1 MALTK
6 FKCIN
11 PTCLSMSGLMR
22 ECPHQQQARMD
33 DEAKRARAGQDTSAS
48 DALLIEGLEMLEAL
62 EHKQRV
68 KKQAAAAHRT
78 AAAAAHQPSA
88 ISLAL
93 LPPLSAT
100 LASLLNFQP
109 PQHIWS
115 AKEQMDFDEL
125 ATPEAKKERK
135 VTLWHERSAKAFS
148 MCALPFLPPPIYI
161 PPAMRTAY
169 PSKELLDQQ
178 AARRLAQSRDV
189 TLLANVF
196 SFLSLSELVLTCA
209 HISHLARVATHHSH
223 AWSRRAFTVG
233 DPRAPSELPL
243 LNSMH
248 ERGQGGTAAP
258 PPARSVWAVARRLPR
273 SVRDKIE
280 VIQATHASA
289 SSLSA
294 LAEFKL
300 DVLLLFPNAT
310 ALDLDVGPLNGGNS
324 LRQKA
329 LSTNRIIEDV
339 IVTKQLK
346 SMRHFA
352 LSSDPQLATAQTSC
366 PATCVHLMRMP
377 PAVLASESRAA
388 QFLRQVIPGWE
399 LSGPPSSA
407 IRAPLSPS
415 ISSGPAT
422 TGLLT
427 LDLERVLFQGCWV
440 LRMLERAC
448 CSNLRTL
455 TLSVSFA
462 ASIVDKAGIAPTADG
477 PGTHDNSVQ
486 TLNQARLSD
495 LFSEMKTIPA
505 LFSTFQYSL
514 KHLSLRLSNDPVL
527 AREKVT
533 ESTACLIF
541 LPVLK
546 CLEVLSITNLKLA
559 YEGGAIVPLT
569 ASNNFSTIGRA
580 PPVYSALFHVPSYRH
595 LLRAQRTDVARR
607 ARTEFGWGS
616 TEGASDDGAEQRSED
631 DADYSEDE
639 DAQAPGP
646 RPERK
651 VELLGD
657 LASRIAIAEFKSKT
671 GMTDAETAVKET
683 FLTEEKTADGP
694 LPVPVPPPSP
704 PPDARIKFSTLC
716 KGDPALCKCHKCA
729 SSLHDRQT
737 TFDFIMSYVSK
748 LSCLHSLTMDD
759 LSISDNAIITTTTT
773 TRTRMVKRAVHGARH
788 KKHAHAMQEIS
799 VVTTESSVAFSSPA
813 PFLALARLCVL
824 SLPISCFEFDPSVNL
839 VDSVCALLGPQLR
852 ELRLTVYGNAW
863 VSQGDVIQS
872 VDGADFEPMPLVIKD
887 EMHAAGHT
895 TLPFP
900 RLNNLNKLAG
910 LIKLAVRR
918 DTKGLAASD
927 PVLPLLPLL
936 HSLSLRTSPSLC
948 ELEIDGFALGQEA
961 VWKFF
966 AANLGTLYDHAALAR
981 ANHTGSKHAA
991 ATPAG
996 DTTAKATPTVTR
1008 PQSPQPAVQ
1017 TTHSVTAPHATTGG
1031 AATAGGRASL
1041 SDLLAPLVVPSA
1053 VSAPVSPSRSPLSE
1067 SKHPAL
1073 IDAPRFIGL
1082 RALTIHNYYG
1092 AIAAHICRASLFVVR
1107 VVADVSFVALCCCVV
1122 LGTLTQSH
1130 LTYLRGLG
1138 CLRRLSLGNF
1148 SLNHAYG
1155 SKADL
1160 SYGNLG
1166 PGGEPIPVLPS
1177 AHLSPVSPT
1186 KFSTSD
1192 PRAYAAI
1199 EAAAAEAAL
1208 AAANATPSLQ
1218 PLSSSML
1225 SSLSDLLP
1233 ELRSLELIGQEQ
1245 ITNGVLKRWAACPKE
1260 KKKKRTGAH
1269 AHGEADL
1276 DDTEADDDDS
1286 NTEDEAARSGDEQQ
1300 QEEEDTQ
1307 GDHSDGP
1314 GHESI
1319 TAPPSSVAGHSTA
1332 DADVPSASAAVPLS
1346 SDSSLSSALPS
1357 CVSSCPPS
1365 RTVSARSSS
1374 SSSSSLL
1381 TVPHGAFAH
1390 TINRTATAPHTTT
1403 HTRLAKHAH
1412 LPSAVAAGAGSAR
1425 PSSPSPP
1432 VPFPHLCTLKLSNCR
1447 PLGYSG
1453 LAALIGGPKLQAL
1466 EWRGVEQER
1475 KLMHAVQISAVKADK
1490 DAAFYYSAK

>member
-1 MALTK
+1 MALTH
-6 FKCIN
+6 FKCLN
-11 PTCLSMSGLMR
+11 PTCLSMSGVMR
-22 ECPHQQQARMD
+22 ECPHQQQARQD
-33 DEAKRARAGQDTSAS
+33 EEAKRARAGQDTSVS

-78 AAAAAHQPSA
+78 TAATHQPASS
-88 ISLAL
+88 SLTL
-93 LPPLSAT
+93 LPPLGST
-100 LASLLNFQP
+100 LASLLGFQP
-109 PQHIWS
+109 PLHIWS
-115 AKEQMDFDEL
+115 AKEQMDFDEM

-135 VTLWHERSAKAFS
+135 VTLWHERSAKPFS
-148 MCALPFLPPPIYI
+148 MCSLPFLPPPIYI

-189 TLLANVF
+189 SLLAIIF
-196 SFLSLSELVLTCA
+196 SFLPLSELVLTCA
-209 HISHLARVATHHSH
+209 HLSHLARVATHHSH

-329 LSTNRIIEDV
+329 LNTNRIIEDV

-352 LSSDPQLATAQTSC
+352 VSSDPQLATAQSSC
-366 PATCVHLMRMP
+366 SATCVHLMRMP

-399 LSGPPSSA
+399 LSGPPSA
-407 IRAPLSPS
+407 AMRTPLSPS
-415 ISSGPAT
+415 INSGPAT
-422 TGLLT
+422 AGLLT

-448 CSNLRTL
+448 CSNLKTL

-462 ASIVDKAGIAPTADG
+462 ASIVDKAPGIAPTADG
-477 PGTHDNSVQ
+477 LVHDNSVQ

-495 LFSEMKTIPA
+495 LFAEMKVFPA
-505 LFSTFQYSL
+505 LYSTFQYSL

-546 CLEVLSITNLKLA
+546 GLEVLSITNLKLA
-559 YEGGAIVPLT
+559 YEGGSIVPLT

-607 ARTEFGWGS
+607 ARAEFGWGS
-616 TEGASDDGAEQRSED
+616 TEGVLDDVAEHRSED

-639 DAQAPGP
+639 DSAQASAGP

-694 LPVPVPPPSP
+694 APPPPPSP
-704 PPDARIKFSTLC
+704 PQDARNKFSTLC

-729 SSLHDRQT
+729 STLHDRLT
-737 TFDFIMSYVSK
+737 TFEFIMNYVSK
-748 LSCLHSLTMDD
+748 LTALHSLTMDD

-773 TRTRMVKRAVHGARH
+773 TRTRMVKRAVHGTKH

-799 VVTTESSVAFSSPA
+799 VVATESSVAFSSPA
-813 PFLALARLCVL
+813 PFLALAHLCVL

-872 VDGADFEPMPLVIKD
+872 VDGAEFQSMPLLIKD
-887 EMHAAGHT
+887 EMHTAGHM

-918 DTKGLAASD
+918 DTKGLTTSD

-936 HSLSLRTSPSLC
+936 HSLSLKTSPSLC
-948 ELEIDGFALGQEA
+948 ELEIDGFALGYEA
-961 VWKFF
+961 VWKYF

-981 ANHTGSKHAA
+981 ANQTGSKQQAA
-991 ATPAG
+991 ATAADG
-996 DTTAKATPTVTR
+996 TGRATPDVTR
-1008 PQSPQPAVQ
+1008 PHSPQPALPAAHTVA
-1017 TTHSVTAPHATTGG
+1017 APQPAATT
-1031 AATAGGRASL
+1031 AGRRASL
-1041 SDLLAPLVVPSA
+1041 SGVLPSIPVPGVA
-1053 VSAPVSPSRSPLSE
+1053 TAASPGE

-1092 AIAAHICRASLFVVR
+1092 
-1107 VVADVSFVALCCCVV
+1107 
-1122 LGTLTQSH
+1122 TLTQSH

-1138 CLRRLSLGNF
+1138 CLRRLSLGNYN
-1148 SLNHAYG
+1148 LNHAYG
-1155 SKADL
+1155 SKSDL

-1166 PGGEPIPVLPS
+1166 PGGEPIPAQQS
-1177 AHLSPVSPT
+1177 ANPTPVSPT

-1199 EAAAAEAAL
+1199 QAAAAEAAL

-1218 PLSSSML
+1218 PLSASML
-1225 SSLSDLLP
+1225 SSLADLLP

-1245 ITNGVLKRWAACPKE
+1245 ITNGVLKRWASCPKE
-1260 KKKKRTGAH
+1260 KRKKRSGAH
-1269 AHGEADL
+1269 RPGDTDP
-1276 DDTEADDDDS
+1276 DDTEADDAYDVTD
-1286 NTEDEAARSGDEQQ
+1286 TDEEGARSGDEPQTH
-1300 QEEEDTQ
+1300 EEGDTDAHTQ
-1307 GDHSDGP
+1307 AGDTTAVDTAADAA
-1314 GHESI
+1314 
-1319 TAPPSSVAGHSTA
+1319 TAPPALSVHVAPT
-1332 DADVPSASAAVPLS
+1332 
-1346 SDSSLSSALPS
+1346 SDSSIAAASHSGASS
-1357 CVSSCPPS
+1357 SSPS
-1365 RTVSARSSS
+1365 RAVSAASSS
-1374 SSSSSLL
+1374 SSSSASLL
-1381 TVPHGAFAH
+1381 AVPRGSFSH
-1390 TINRTATAPHTTT
+1390 TINRAAPAPHQ
-1403 HTRLAKHAH
+1403 TRVSKHAQV
-1412 LPSAVAAGAGSAR
+1412 PSAVAASAR
-1425 PSSPSPP
+1425 PPSPAPP
-1432 VPFPHLCTLKLSNCR
+1432 VPFAHLCTLKLSNCR

-1453 LAALIGGPKLQAL
+1453 LAALIGGPKLQSL